1 MNKKTKIVKAVC
13 FGIGIVIGL
22 SVTRFVFDQSSA
34 FAGAVGGLFGAML
47 GLILFAVYDQIS
59 GSSSGAATA
68 DTVSGNDDDVN
79 D

>member
-1 MNKKTKIVKAVC
+1 MNKKTNIVKAIC
-13 FGIGIVIGL
+13 FGLGIVIGL

-47 GLILFAVYDQIS
+47 GLILFAAYDQIS
-59 GSSSGAATA
+59 PSSSSPATA
-68 DTVSGNDDDVN
+68 DPVSGKDDDVN